1 MFAAALVAKVVIDIA
16 AGDAANPVSLNTGE
30 RHVIIIKRP
39 RLELTRLYHDDR
51 PVHGASFTVELTNG
65 RKVEGKLDDEGHATV
80 ALPGLPS
87 RVQFGPDSRDWV
99 RVDQTKNPD
108 FQDQID
114 VDSFVDARFQTSQA
128 PAGSDD
134 DGENA

>member
-1 MFAAALVAKVVIDIA
+1 VAKVVIDIA

-51 PVHGASFTVELTNG
+51 PVQGASFTVELTNG
-65 RKVEGKLDDEGHATV
+65 RKVQGKLDAEGNATV

-87 RVQFGPDSRDWV
+87 RVQFGPDRREWV
-99 RVDQTKNPD
+99 RVDQTKNED

-114 VDSFVDARFQTSQA
+114 VDSFVEARFQASQV
-128 PAGSDD
+128 PAGPDD
-134 DGENA
+134 DSDSA